1 VTGVI
6 ALGGHSY
13 AIVRSLEQP
22 GGQYLKVGQRF
33 GQGNQILVKRIDM
46 KGQEPIVVLEEKGRE
61 VQRFVGPASEV

>member
-1 VTGVI
+1 
-6 ALGGHSY
+6 
-13 AIVRSLEQP
+13 
-22 GGQYLKVGQRF
+22 VGQRF

>member
-1 VTGVI
+1 
-6 ALGGHSY
+6 
-13 AIVRSLEQP
+13 VRSLEQP